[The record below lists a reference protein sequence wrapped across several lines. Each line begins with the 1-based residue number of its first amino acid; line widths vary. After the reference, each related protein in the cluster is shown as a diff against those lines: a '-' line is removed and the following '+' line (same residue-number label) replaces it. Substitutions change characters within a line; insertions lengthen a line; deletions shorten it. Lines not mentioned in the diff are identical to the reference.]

1 MTSCENSNGDRP
13 SEGQTRGSE
22 GANILASLSHTRR
35 PRSALVIGGN
45 TGSDCVGFARFLSGD
60 ADVSLHSWV
69 ANVERLHAKKG
80 LKFPEAACLGSG
92 KTNTSEYPLL
102 PQASLASV
110 VCVEP
115 LPSNFQVL
123 QRAGRLGWN
132 RIKFINAA
140 VSRHIPPAGTIPF
153 PSEFKFGFEEADME
167 SFKAKRRN
175 PKKPALVLEDIRATT
190 IDELV
195 FNDMNG
201 DPPDILA
208 IDTEG
213 YDFECLQG
221 AERVLATGKVH
232 YIEFEFHKK
241 GPWLHTKL
249 EKAITFL
256 NAYSYECYLAQPALV
271 RLTGCWPW

>member
-1 MTSCENSNGDRP
+1 VLPDLRR
-13 SEGQTRGSE
+13 QT
-22 GANILASLSHTRR
+22 
-35 PRSALVIGGN
+35 
-45 TGSDCVGFARFLSGD
+45 
-60 ADVSLHSWV
+60 
-69 ANVERLHAKKG
+69 
-80 LKFPEAACLGSG
+80 
-92 KTNTSEYPLL
+92 
-102 PQASLASV
+102 
-110 VCVEP
+110 
-115 LPSNFQVL
+115 
-123 QRAGRLGWN
+123 WN
-132 RIKFINAA
+132 RSKQRGEWF
-140 VSRHIPPAGTIPF
+140 T
-153 PSEFKFGFEEADME
+153 FKKVCCLHLKPHFFFSFE
-167 SFKAKRRN
+167 SRRN

-271 RLTGCWPW
+271 RLTGCWPWNKFGDRHAWSNVVCALRDDPCWSTALQQCAYMQGFRS

>member
-1 MTSCENSNGDRP
+1 MLDFGLLSVAVLLPRVSAIQDYLGSFFNFTRCSSKEILKNYDHFATQGGLKASACPNKRHLVAYAMTSCENSNGDRP

-153 PSEFKFGFEEADME
+153 PSEFKFG
-167 SFKAKRRN
+167 
-175 PKKPALVLEDIRATT
+175 
-190 IDELV
+190 
-195 FNDMNG
+195 
-201 DPPDILA
+201 
-208 IDTEG
+208 
-213 YDFECLQG
+213 
-221 AERVLATGKVH
+221 
-232 YIEFEFHKK
+232 
-241 GPWLHTKL
+241 
-249 EKAITFL
+249 
-256 NAYSYECYLAQPALV
+256 
-271 RLTGCWPW
+271 